1 MSGTPVALLILLDPG
16 VQFKAIKG
24 DALGTDRDFREFR
37 SYLGV
42 KPVAVHAEIERRV
55 AKADE
60 AREQGRVVLHATTA
74 TAIGVAVIRVS
85 RSDDAGAE
93 ASSLARRPRR
103 CARPVCPLTTMDGMV
118 KCYEAAYPMEKNCR
132 YVAGFLPS
140 QSSSASEP
148 VRCVSSPLACAASS
162 SALASLTKLS
172 TLGSTPLRGLRIP
185 SGAAAST
192 PEMKR

>member
-60 AREQGRVVLHATTA
+60 AREQERLVLHTRPAETPSRA
-74 TAIGVAVIRVS
+74 AVDDVA
-85 RSDDAGAE
+85 E
-93 ASSLARRPRR
+93 SSVVVAC
-103 CARPVCPLTTMDGMV
+103 CARPVCPLATMDGMV